1 LRSAAKRGGMCA
13 SQAGFTLTELLVVV
27 SIIGIVVGL
36 SLPNLS
42 RSIDAA
48 KLNAAT
54 QRLAAVYQDA
64 RLRATQNN
72 SVYGIIVSPAGVTPA
87 QVCIDLDGDGA
98 CGVGDPV
105 TALPSSISLSSIG
118 VPGLTTAQ
126 LGFSP
131 SDLDPSLGIGWNGLG
146 IPCQRSSSA
155 SPCAAIGWVQYLQFQ
170 RSNGDALYSAVTV
183 SPTGRTKTWT
193 YNSSANGNGIW
204 F

>member
-1 LRSAAKRGGMCA
+1 MCA

-27 SIIGIVVGL
+27 SIVGIVVGL

-42 RSIDAA
+42 RSIDNAR
-48 KLNAAT
+48 LNGAT

-72 SVYGIIVSPAGVTPA
+72 SAYAIVVSPSGVTPA
-87 QVCIDLDGDGA
+87 QICIDLDGDGV
-98 CGVGDPV
+98 CGASDPV
-105 TALPSSISLSSIG
+105 TVFPTHVSLGGGG

-131 SDLDPSLGIGWNGLG
+131 SDLDPTLGIGWNGLG

-155 SPCAAIGWVQYLQFQ
+155 SPCAAIGWVQYLQFK
-170 RSNGDALYSAVTV
+170 RASGDVLYSAVTV
-183 SPTGRTKTWT
+183 SPTGRIKTWT
-193 YNSSANGNGIW
+193 YRPAENGNGSW